1 MDFLSRGSAP
11 FSEELWA
18 GIDGAVVDTAKKAL
32 IGRRFLSLYGPLGS
46 GALSVPVDD
55 LNAAG
60 DEDDGAMVRRS
71 GRAFREIPLLYRDF
85 QLSWRD
91 LEFSEKNGLP
101 LDLTAASAAA
111 AEAAKS
117 EDRLIFFGSEALGVP
132 GLFGAKDATHLKRG
146 DWSKGETPFADVAK
160 AVELLIDK
168 GFWGRMALVVSPN
181 LYAQMQ
187 RIQPAVGRMEIERVA
202 ALLEGRVLRTPVLGA
217 NRAVLVAAEPINM
230 DLALGVDF
238 SVSYLELKDLNHSLR
253 IVETVLP
260 RIKRGD
266 AIVVFD

>member
-18 GIDGAVVDTAKKAL
+18 KIDSAVMETAKKAL
-32 IGRRFLSLYGPLGS
+32 MGRRFLNLYGPLGS

-55 LNAAG
+55 LNAG
-60 DEDDGAMVRRS
+60 GFEDDGAMVLTT
-71 GRAFREIPLLYRDF
+71 GRAFKEIPLLYKDF

-111 AEAAKS
+111 AAAAKN
-117 EDRLIFFGSEALGVP
+117 EDKLIFFGSEALGFP

-146 DWSKGETPFADVAK
+146 DWTKGETPFADVAK
-160 AVELLIDK
+160 AVEMLNGK
-168 GFWGRMALVVSPN
+168 GFWGRMALVVSLD
-181 LYAQMQ
+181 LYTQME
-187 RIQPAVGRMEIERVA
+187 RIQPATGRMEIERVSS
-202 ALLEGRVLRTPVLGA
+202 LLDGRVLRTPVLGENKA
-217 NRAVLVAAEPINM
+217 ILVAAEPINM
-230 DLALGVDF
+230 DLVLGVDF